1 MSQPSTCGLHASFAI
16 TVSRP
21 SRSDD
26 LEQPAQQLLARESPT
41 AASASTA
48 ATISSSDRSST
59 DGHRCAPGRNARSS
73 AVAAVADPSRASAAS
88 SAIAQ
93 HATALVPTLGRP
105 RHAEARG

>member
-41 AASASTA
+41 APSASTA

-59 DGHRCAPGRNARSS
+59 VIAAPRAAMPAPARS
-73 AVAAVADPSRASAAS
+73 P
-88 SAIAQ
+88 Q
-93 HATALVPTLGRP
+93 
-105 RHAEARG
+105 